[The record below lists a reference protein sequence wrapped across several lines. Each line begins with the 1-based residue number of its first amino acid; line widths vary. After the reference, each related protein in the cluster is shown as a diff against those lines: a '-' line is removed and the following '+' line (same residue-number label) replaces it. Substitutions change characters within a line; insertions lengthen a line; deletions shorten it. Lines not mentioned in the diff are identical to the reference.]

1 MYSKNSIIYH
11 KIILQ
16 VNCIAIDSNP
26 EACELTKKNRDKL
39 DLKDRINVVHATL
52 KDNGSIEI
60 SNVLNE
66 SKNLDLNSKTFDFI
80 VSNPPYIPTKQ
91 ISTLI
96 PEIKM

>member
-1 MYSKNSIIYH
+1 M
-11 KIILQ
+11 
-16 VNCIAIDSNP
+16 
-26 EACELTKKNRDKL
+26 
-39 DLKDRINVVHATL
+39 HASL